1 MHVLVTR
8 LTKRASNTREKP
20 PNALRLTFSTAG
32 QPHDAAG
39 RRRRPKYDL
48 AKNGQRAPSEASATQ
63 PDDVRPPLR
72 VVDGAGR
79 DAASLVKTTCCCS
92 TPAAIASR
100 GARQADTAST
110 NGRPPS
116 RFASAPPRAQTGHPI
131 LATCEARDRAPRVCR
146 SGRHPSHDASVGDGC
161 VRC

>member
-8 LTKRASNTREKP
+8 LTKQAANTREKP

-79 DAASLVKTTCCCS
+79 DAASREDNLGSIQTV
-92 TPAAIASR
+92 AAIAS
-100 GARQADTAST
+100 
-110 NGRPPS
+110 PS
-116 RFASAPPRAQTGHPI
+116 PRAENNPYQR
-131 LATCEARDRAPRVCR
+131 EKAR
-146 SGRHPSHDASVGDGC
+146 
-161 VRC
+161 